1 MLQDAS
7 RDPSSDIALS
17 RCILLYAS
25 IKDVLIPDASSQF
38 KQAGDLLTASLS
50 YDQLTPGQRSL
61 GATLMHELTSSNL
74 TDMLQYADADALIQA
89 LLSILDAAL
98 EKEIKL

>member
-1 MLQDAS
+1 MSSVPKKKRENILDLNLRIRLKSCIENMLQDAS
-7 RDPSSDIALS
+7 RDPFSDIALS

-50 YDQLTPGQRSL
+50 YDQLTPGES
-61 GATLMHELTSSNL
+61 GATH
-74 TDMLQYADADALIQA
+74 A
-89 LLSILDAAL
+89 
-98 EKEIKL
+98 